1 MLTKFSIGTS
11 LRLGYT
17 ANARAAMKIFAAI
30 CASALALPL
39 AGQDSTAD
47 DRLVAGNTNRPPVL
61 QGSEPPDSLVITL
74 PGAPAPKAAPIT
86 PPAPPVAPVTPPE
99 PEDADDHRPLLRRAP
114 KPILPA
120 EFERESAVFC
130 QKMIDSWTP
139 PDAYNLFGEPLRERK
154 VSGPDGAENG
164 RVYAY
169 SDPTG
174 RYREI
179 ELDFAKDTGVLRSVF
194 VYPWKMSW
202 TDCRKLWG
210 GTFHST
216 QANKGRTF
224 YSYVNRRL
232 DVLVDGKGNVISLGL
247 Y

>member
-1 MLTKFSIGTS
+1 VLTKFSIGTA
-11 LRLGYT
+11 LRLGYI
-17 ANARAAMKIFAAI
+17 NSARAAMKLFAVI
-30 CASALALPL
+30 CATALALPL

-61 QGSEPPDSLVITL
+61 QGFEPPDNLVLTL
-74 PGAPAPKAAPIT
+74 PGAPAPKAVPIT
-86 PPAPPVAPVTPPE
+86 PPIAPPLTAPD
-99 PEDADDHRPLLRRAP
+99 PEDADDHRPVLRRAP

-120 EFERESAVFC
+120 EFERESAAFC
-130 QKMIDSWTP
+130 QKMIDSWTA
-139 PDAYNLFGEPLRERK
+139 PDAYNLFGEPLRERT
-154 VSGPDGAENG
+154 VAGTDGVENG

-202 TDCRKLWG
+202 TECRKLWG
-210 GTFHST
+210 GIFHST
-216 QANKGRTF
+216 QANKGRIF